1 MWKQFSKLLYRTK
14 SNYVIINQINKSFQ
28 FCTCLRIFKSDVHKI
43 RVVSCLH
50 FKRNISSSLILYED
64 EDADLY
70 KYLIDDS
77 IDVTKDEQDEFELDR
92 VFILPRI
99 RPLFGHKVFVIQPRI
114 KWGPKKKWNTT
125 SELQLAEAVTL
136 AETIPDWIVVE
147 KIILNCINLD
157 KKFLFGSGNLKK
169 LKEIT
174 YRNPT
179 VSAIFIS
186 TYMLTVLQRK
196 SLEKEFQLP
205 IYDRYTVVLHI
216 FQDHA
221 RTKQAKLQ
229 IALAEIPYLSLTTMV
244 KYISKTSLIKALTGD
259 VKLEP
264 KDQLFATLD
273 VTTHAGRLF
282 SLQKILYVDTIGF
295 ISDIPTTLI
304 ESFAATLEDM
314 VLSDVIVHVRDIS
327 HPDQIAQKD
336 NVLNTL
342 ENLNLPSSLLDSI
355 IEVGNKVD
363 LLKSNVSKVHSEAL
377 LNDVLLDQEP
387 FESSSRSHKASS
399 CYSKSSD
406 SPVQEKKK
414 SEEPELRETL
424 FEHYKNRN
432 KKKGG
437 KTSLIKALTGDVKL
451 EPKDQLF
458 ATLDVTTHAGRL
470 FSLQKILYV
479 DTIGFIS
486 DIPTTLIE
494 SFAATL
500 EDMVLSDVIVH
511 VRDISHPD
519 QIAQKDNVLNT
530 LENLNLPSSLL
541 DSIIEVGNK
550 VDLLKS
556 SEREKD
562 LLYISATRFDGL
574 DILKKMI
581 EDKLMEN
588 TGRLVKV
595 FRVPSGGMEMS
606 NVSKVRSEALLN
618 DVLLDQEP
626 FESSSR
632 SHKASSCYS
641 KSSDS
646 PVQEKKKSEEPELRE
661 TLFEHYKN
669 RNKKKGGKT
678 SLIKAL
684 TGDVKLEPKDQ
695 LFATLDVTT
704 HAGRLFSLQKILYV
718 DTIGFISDIPTT
730 LIESFAATLEDMVL
744 SDVIVHVRDISHPD
758 QIAQKDNV
766 LNTLENLNLPS
777 SLLDSIIEVGNKVD
791 LLKSS
796 EREKDL
802 LYISATRFDGLDILK
817 KMIEDKLMENTG
829 RLVKVFR
836 VPSGGMEMRWL
847 YKEANVKATIA
858 DTTDPNFLLME
869 VVISQAVLS
878 KYIHNFGNSA
888 INQ

>member
-28 FCTCLRIFKSDVHKI
+28 FCTCLSIFKSDIHKI
-43 RVVSCLH
+43 RRVFSCLH
-50 FKRNISSSLILYED
+50 FKRNISNSLVLYKD

-70 KYLIDDS
+70 EYLIDDS
-77 IDVTKDEQDEFELDR
+77 VDITKDEQDEFELNR
-92 VFILPRI
+92 VFILPKI
-99 RPLFGHKVFVIQPRI
+99 RPLFGHNVFVIQPRI

-174 YRNPT
+174 YRKPT
-179 VSAIFIS
+179 VSAVFIS

-205 IYDRYTVVLHI
+205 VYDRYTVVLHI

-229 IALAEIPYLSLTTMV
+229 IALAEIPYLRSRIRDSEDVQIGFGRRSKGHISGSGGESFMEIQRNLLKRREQKIVAALDKLKRQRDLLRKNRLTKELPTV
-244 KYISKTSLIKALTGD
+244 AVVGYTNCGKTSLIKALTGD

-273 VTTHAGRLF
+273 VTTHAGRLYSF
-282 SLQKILYVDTIGF
+282 QKILYVDTIGF

-327 HPDQIAQKD
+327 HPDQIAQKE
-336 NVLNTL
+336 NVLNM
-342 ENLNLPSSLLDSI
+342 
-355 IEVGNKVD
+355 
-363 LLKSNVSKVHSEAL
+363 
-377 LNDVLLDQEP
+377 
-387 FESSSRSHKASS
+387 
-399 CYSKSSD
+399 
-406 SPVQEKKK
+406 
-414 SEEPELRETL
+414 LR
-424 FEHYKNRN
+424 
-432 KKKGG
+432 
-437 KTSLIKALTGDVKL
+437 D
-451 EPKDQLF
+451 
-458 ATLDVTTHAGRL
+458 
-470 FSLQKILYV
+470 
-479 DTIGFIS
+479 
-486 DIPTTLIE
+486 
-494 SFAATL
+494 
-500 EDMVLSDVIVH
+500 
-511 VRDISHPD
+511 
-519 QIAQKDNVLNT
+519 
-530 LENLNLPSSLL
+530 LNLPSSLL

-588 TGRLVKV
+588 TGR
-595 FRVPSGGMEMS
+595 F
-606 NVSKVRSEALLN
+606 
-618 DVLLDQEP
+618 
-626 FESSSR
+626 
-632 SHKASSCYS
+632 
-641 KSSDS
+641 
-646 PVQEKKKSEEPELRE
+646 
-661 TLFEHYKN
+661 
-669 RNKKKGGKT
+669 
-678 SLIKAL
+678 
-684 TGDVKLEPKDQ
+684 
-695 LFATLDVTT
+695 
-704 HAGRLFSLQKILYV
+704 
-718 DTIGFISDIPTT
+718 
-730 LIESFAATLEDMVL
+730 
-744 SDVIVHVRDISHPD
+744 
-758 QIAQKDNV
+758 
-766 LNTLENLNLPS
+766 
-777 SLLDSIIEVGNKVD
+777 
-791 LLKSS
+791 
-796 EREKDL
+796 
-802 LYISATRFDGLDILK
+802 
-817 KMIEDKLMENTG
+817 
-829 RLVKVFR
+829 VKVFR